1 MNVSAQR
8 RIAAQILKCGVNR
21 VFIDSVHLDDVSMA
35 ITRDDIRQLIKN
47 GIIKKRY
54 EVGVSRSRAKELH
67 EKKLLGRARGFGSRK
82 GPKTARMGKKR
93 SWINRIRP
101 LRRELKK
108 LRDRK
113 LIDTPTYR
121 TLYLQSKGGQFH
133 SVAHLKR
140 HIEEQK
146 LYRRI

>member
-1 MNVSAQR
+1 MNVTAQR
-8 RIAAQILKCGVNR
+8 RIAAQILKCGINR

-54 EVGVSRSRAKELH
+54 EIGISRSRAKELH
-67 EKKLLGRARGFGSRK
+67 EKKLEGRARGLGSRK

-93 SWINRIRP
+93 LWINHIRP

-113 LIDTPTYR
+113 LIDTATYR

-146 LYRRI
+146 LFRRI

>member
-8 RIAAQILKCGVNR
+8 RIAAQIFKCGINR
-21 VFIDSVHLDDVSMA
+21 VWVDSTRLDDVSMA

-54 EVGVSRSRAKELH
+54 EIGISRARAKEQH
-67 EKKLLGRARGFGSRK
+67 EKKMLGRARGIGSRK

-93 SWINRIRP
+93 TWINRIRP

-113 LIDTPTYR
+113 LIDTATYR
-121 TLYLQSKGGQFH
+121 TLYMQSKGGQFH

-146 LYRRI
+146 LFRRI

>member
-1 MNVSAQR
+1 MNVTAQR
-8 RIAAQILKCGVNR
+8 RIAAQILKCGLNR
-21 VFIDSVHLDDVSMA
+21 VWLDSTRLDDVSMA

-54 EVGVSRSRAKELH
+54 EIGISRARANELH
-67 EKKLLGRARGFGSRK
+67 ERKLKGEARGIGSRK
-82 GPKTARMGKKR
+82 GPKTARAGKKR

-113 LIDTPTYR
+113 LIDTSTYR

-140 HIEEQK
+140 HIEEEK
-146 LYRRI
+146 LFRRI

>member
-8 RIAAQILKCGVNR
+8 RIAAQIFKCGVNR
-21 VFIDSVHLDDVSMA
+21 VWVDPAHLDDVSMA
-35 ITRDDIRQLIKN
+35 ITRDDIRQLIIN

-54 EVGVSRSRAKELH
+54 KRGISRARANELH
-67 EKKLLGRARGFGSRK
+67 YRKLRGEARGIGSRK
-82 GPKTARMGKKR
+82 GAKSARMGKKR
-93 SWINRIRP
+93 FWINRIRP
-101 LRRELKK
+101 LRREIKK

-113 LIDTPTYR
+113 LIDNATYR
-121 TLYLQSKGGQFH
+121 TLYLQCKGNQFH
-133 SVAHLKR
+133 SVAHLLR